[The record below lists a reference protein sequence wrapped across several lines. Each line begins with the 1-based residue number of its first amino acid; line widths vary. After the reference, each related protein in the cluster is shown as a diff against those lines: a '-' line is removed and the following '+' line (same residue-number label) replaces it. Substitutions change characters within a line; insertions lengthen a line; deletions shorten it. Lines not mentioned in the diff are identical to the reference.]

1 MSDTQTVNSRI
12 REFVL
17 ATFPLA
23 RKRGVKDSDHLL
35 DNGIVDSMGVLELV
49 EFLQQEFCL
58 QVSDEELLPEN
69 FQSIQQVASFVRAKL
84 GTNGTKLSGPEKQ
97 TDPTRVSGLRE

>member
-1 MSDTQTVNSRI
+1 MSDIQTVNSRI

-23 RKRGVKDSDHLL
+23 RKRGVKDNDHLL

-49 EFLQQEFCL
+49 EFLQQEFGL

-69 FQSIQQVASFVRAKL
+69 FQNIQQVANFVSAKL
-84 GTNGTKLSGPEKQ
+84 GTNGMKLSGPEKLM
-97 TDPTRVSGLRE
+97 DPSSVSGLGE